1 MAMVSDM
8 QDEIDERETRI
19 TACLESE
26 SGDIGGSAGTVSLPM
41 ATCKAEEDF
50 ILELLSLELV
60 KCFSKVASVR
70 ALKPICQD
78 FEGEISA
85 YREHW
90 LNLLRYEVY
99 CKLTGLPSEMVP
111 TNPPS
116 ATAREQDLQ
125 IEEGTAVD
133 DDRQAPIETRR

>member
-1 MAMVSDM
+1 
-8 QDEIDERETRI
+8 
-19 TACLESE
+19 
-26 SGDIGGSAGTVSLPM
+26 
-41 ATCKAEEDF
+41 
-50 ILELLSLELV
+50 LSLELV

-78 FEGEISA
+78 FEGETSV

-111 TNPPS
+111 TYPPS

-133 DDRQAPIETRR
+133 DDGQAPIETRR